1 MSGLSISIIIDKK
14 DRTLPKPFNNRPGYD
29 MRYVQSHV
37 LNYCGYGGEQL
48 ERLYATERLYDN
60 LSIIRQDKNLIQW
73 AVRVRINLQDLLLQQ
88 KFSVYHRF
96 CLFASYPGEREPSN
110 AQIAWNS
117 LANDNTP
124 NEKKFL
130 GLTPCKVKNPIS
142 LDQIKM
148 RLNKEYGEYIKKYN
162 RLPYIAEFEISRYQ
176 EYIIPYDWIGRKKNQ
191 LRNRFQE
198 RHLELET

>member
-14 DRTLPKPFNNRPGYD
+14 DRTLSKPFNNRPGYD
-29 MRYVQSHV
+29 MRKIHHFSRGRYV
-37 LNYCGYGGEQL
+37 EIL
-48 ERLYATERLYDN
+48 ESSDLMMEHWDHECDKPKTDFGCAL
-60 LSIIRQDKNLIQW
+60 IIQ
-73 AVRVRINLQDLLLQQ
+73 RI
-88 KFSVYHRF
+88 FHRF
-96 CLFASYPGEREPSN
+96 KEREPSN
-110 AQIAWNS
+110 ARISWNS

-130 GLTPCKVKNPIS
+130 GLTPRKVKNPIS